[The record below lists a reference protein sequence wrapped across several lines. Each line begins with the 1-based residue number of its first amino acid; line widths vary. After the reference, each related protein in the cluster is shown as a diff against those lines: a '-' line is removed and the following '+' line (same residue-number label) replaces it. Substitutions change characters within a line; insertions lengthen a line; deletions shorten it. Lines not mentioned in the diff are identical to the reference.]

1 MSNLEERTETND
13 ENLIAFYDE
22 SLKNIRPG
30 EIVQGKVVHVGND
43 YVMVDVGFKSEGA
56 IPVSEFKDS
65 EGNLAIKEGDVVD
78 VLFQGVNERD
88 GSVSLSRTKAIQ
100 ILTWQKIEKIY
111 EKGGTI
117 HGKIVG
123 RVKGGFTVN
132 IGILA
137 FLPGSQVDIKPVRD
151 YESFVGKSYNFK
163 ILNYNRKLRNVVL
176 SRRRYLEEERKK
188 RKQQTLARL
197 KEGAIVY
204 GRVKNI
210 TDYGV
215 FIDLGGIDGLL
226 HISDISWGKI
236 GHPADRFEI
245 GDEVK
250 VKVLKFDREKE
261 KIALG
266 MKQLYPDPWEK
277 VPQKYPV
284 GSRIKG
290 RVTNLADY
298 GAFVEIEEGVEGLIH
313 ISEMTWSKRLKHPSE
328 IISVGDIVEAV
339 VLGIDKK
346 RRRLSLGLKQIGPD
360 PWEEIE
366 KNYPVGS
373 IIEGKVKGVTDFGVF
388 VEVVEGIDGLVHISD
403 ISWTKRIKHPK
414 ELYKKGDIVK
424 AKVLEIN
431 KSAGK
436 LALGIKQLFPDPW
449 LEVSKKFPVGSIIKG
464 KVTHVTDFGL
474 FVEVEEGIEGLV
486 HISEVS
492 YEKMKNLKEK
502 FKVGDEVRAKVIRVN
517 PEERKLGLS
526 IKQLEEEEER
536 NQWRKYTSSQRGIKL
551 ADLIRIKQ
559 GNV

>member
-132 IGILA
+132 IGIPA

-328 IISVGDIVEAV
+328 IISVGDTVEAV

-373 IIEGKVKGVTDFGVF
+373 IIEGKVKGVTDFGIF

-536 NQWRKYTSSQRGIKL
+536 NQWRKYTSSQKGIKL

>member
-132 IGILA
+132 IGIPA

-536 NQWRKYTSSQRGIKL
+536 NQWRKYTSSQKGIKL

>member
-151 YESFVGKSYNFK
+151 YESFVGKSYNFE

-536 NQWRKYTSSQRGIKL
+536 NQWRKYTSSQKGIKL

>member
-536 NQWRKYTSSQRGIKL
+536 NQWRKYTSSQKGIKL